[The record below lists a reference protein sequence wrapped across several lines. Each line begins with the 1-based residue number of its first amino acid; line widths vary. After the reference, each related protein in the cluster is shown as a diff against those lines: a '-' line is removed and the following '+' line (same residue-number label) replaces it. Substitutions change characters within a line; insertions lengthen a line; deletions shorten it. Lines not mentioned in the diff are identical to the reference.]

1 MLRRPDT
8 ATAGCSIRSFFPVPC
23 MAWRSICTRYLSRR
37 RELVPADQGGVVA
50 EDLAAA
56 VDFPEAGSA
65 VVVAERSNFAARM
78 VRPERLELPTL
89 CSEGRCSI
97 QLSYGAR

>member
-1 MLRRPDT
+1 
-8 ATAGCSIRSFFPVPC
+8 

-97 QLSYGAR
+97 QLSYGRIPKHSTQFQPRAHGVQPPAE